1 MEHICTPKATI
12 VIHGQSI
19 SQTQKCLENDD
30 PTAHAVVESVRTL
43 KKLRLR
49 PQQVQ
54 DCRVYVEQGICPMC
68 AAALRNYH
76 IKYVMMNRQEVEIT
90 KFYFQ
95 TIL

>member
-12 VIHGQSI
+12 AIHGKSI
-19 SQTQKCLENDD
+19 SQRQQCLENDD
-30 PTAHAVVESVRTL
+30 PTAHAVVESVRLL

-49 PQQVQ
+49 PQQVK

-76 IKYVMMNRQEVEIT
+76 IECVVIHQQEVEISR
-90 KFYFQ
+90 FYFQ
-95 TIL
+95 NIK

>member
-12 VIHGQSI
+12 VIQGKSI
-19 SQTQKCLENDD
+19 SQKQQCLENDD
-30 PTAHAVVESVRTL
+30 PTAHAVVESVRML

-49 PQQVQ
+49 PQQVK
-54 DCRVYVEQGICPMC
+54 DCRLYVEQSICPMC

-76 IKYVMMNRQEVEIT
+76 IEQVVMNQQEVEIT

-95 TIL
+95 TIK